1 MLKLTFLPKKNK
13 LDSSFWLI
21 MLLCWFQ
28 VHKGQTSKDGVK
40 YSNGTDKY
48 DVIQKCSARGRCENG
63 TGGFYYVEDAR
74 KLQLYNLSFSDS
86 TEFW

>member
-1 MLKLTFLPKKNK
+1 M
-13 LDSSFWLI
+13 
-21 MLLCWFQ
+21 
-28 VHKGQTSKDGVK
+28 K

-74 KLQLYNLSFSDS
+74 KLQLYNLSLSDS
-86 TEFW
+86 REFW